1 MPKCAGWEDP
11 PPPAPSGRWGLWEPG
26 TPAVFSESPTWPL
39 RQPQAKGPGVSTP
52 EMGAW
57 GDRGRV
63 CVLHTAVKASLICN
77 FYVTGD
83 I

>member
-1 MPKCAGWEDP
+1 M
-11 PPPAPSGRWGLWEPG
+11 
-26 TPAVFSESPTWPL
+26 WPL